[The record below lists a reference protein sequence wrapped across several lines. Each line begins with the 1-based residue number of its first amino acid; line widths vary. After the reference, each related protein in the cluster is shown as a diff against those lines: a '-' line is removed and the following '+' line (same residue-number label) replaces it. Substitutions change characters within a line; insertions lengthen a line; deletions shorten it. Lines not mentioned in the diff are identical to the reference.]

1 MKFTIDRP
9 IEGSYS
15 KEITYEQTWD
25 FSNIEDET
33 RRENN
38 KKWWIE
44 LNGNPEL
51 IKSWIDDDG
60 VCHRIKKETI
70 EIIDVTTIE
79 ELYAI
84 TKANDG
90 KIVLG
95 TNLIND
101 FADGWVDG
109 WIEIYDDYRE

>member
-1 MKFTIDRP
+1 MKFKIDRP
-9 IEGSYS
+9 IKNSYS
-15 KEITYEQTWD
+15 EEITYEQTWD

-51 IKSWIDDDG
+51 IKGWIDSDG
-60 VCHRIKKETI
+60 VCHRLRKETI
-70 EIIDVTTIE
+70 EVIEVNTLE

-84 TKANDG
+84 TKTNEG
-90 KIVLG
+90 KIVFG
-95 TNLIND
+95 TNRGHEDI
-101 FADGWVDG
+101 DG